1 MTLKEF
7 EGLMRIEEYNE
18 RVEEYRETL
27 QSMGYSLAPQ
37 LEFEIARLLA
47 SKEKWL
53 KSYDIRQ
60 IINEIMDSIDN
71 SLSLGEN
78 LKIAE
83 NIIRKYDGKDV
94 EVSEDYLEWLEKAQ
108 EEAYKEYLEEQ
119 KAIKT
124 IRPRQAKLYVFQ
136 GKIYFA

>member
-1 MTLKEF
+1 
-7 EGLMRIEEYNE
+7 MRIEEFNE
-18 RVEEYRETL
+18 RVNEYRETL

-53 KSYDIRQ
+53 KNYDIRQ
-60 IINEIMDSIDN
+60 IINEIMDSIDK

-83 NIIRKYDGKDV
+83 NIIRKYDGHDY

-119 KAIKT
+119 REARK
-124 IRPRQAKLYVFQ
+124 IRPRQLRIFAFQ
-136 GKIYFA
+136 GKLYFA

>member
-1 MTLKEF
+1 
-7 EGLMRIEEYNE
+7 MRIKEYNE
-18 RVEEYRETL
+18 RVNEYRKTL
-27 QSMGYSLAPQ
+27 KQWTMGYSLAPQ

-47 SKEKWL
+47 SKEKYL
-53 KSYDIRQ
+53 KEYDIRQ
-60 IINEIMDSIDN
+60 IINEIMDSIDS

-83 NIIRKYDGKDV
+83 KIIRKYHGHDYTVDN
-94 EVSEDYLEWLEKAQ
+94 DYLQWLEKAQ
-108 EEAYKEYLEEQ
+108 EEALEEQ